1 MRVRYTLRARSDL
14 QGIYSYLDM
23 RSSSGARSVKRAI
36 ERRIGWLTDFPF
48 IAPKTDEPG
57 VHELTIIRYP
67 YKIYYRVEGD
77 DVWILHI
84 RHASRRPPDVS
95 EL

>member
-14 QGIYSYLDM
+14 REIYSYLDK
-23 RSSSGARSVKRAI
+23 RSPSGARSVKRAI
-36 ERRIGWLTDFPF
+36 ERRIGWLADFAS
-48 IAPKTDEPG
+48 IAPKTDEPE

-67 YKIYYRVEGD
+67 YKIYYRVD
-77 DVWILHI
+77 DNDVWILHV
-84 RHASRRPPDVS
+84 RHTSRRPIDLG

>member
-1 MRVRYTLRARSDL
+1 
-14 QGIYSYLDM
+14 
-23 RSSSGARSVKRAI
+23 VKRAI
-36 ERRIGWLTDFPF
+36 ERRIGWLADFAV
-48 IAPKTDEPG
+48 ITPKTDEAD

-67 YKIYYRVEGD
+67 YKIYYRAEGD

-84 RHASRRPPDVS
+84 RHASRRPVDIS